1 MWKPLPGR
9 LLYQQ
14 IKYIRAA
21 YIFQTTGKHLTLLRC
36 KPMIKA
42 WGNENNLQKGEY
54 HMEESGMT
62 EKEQAAIMIDIYT
75 DLQRIQ
81 KAEDKEKE
89 LNNQIRKAKA
99 KLEALGIVTENLVI
113 E

>member
-1 MWKPLPGR
+1 MTSQFNCYLFTTEYGKMLDFRMPKAYDKAMGNIER
-9 LLYQQ
+9 LAE
-14 IKYIRAA
+14 R
-21 YIFQTTGKHLTLLRC
+21 RD
-36 KPMIKA
+36 
-42 WGNENNLQKGEY
+42 
-54 HMEESGMT
+54 HMEGSGMT

-89 LNNQIRKAKA
+89 LNNQLRKAKA
-99 KLEALGIVTENLVI
+99 KLEALGIVTENLLI